1 MGFPLSTFRDMG
13 VEEGAMVKRGKE
25 EFPMR
30 TSREIK
36 KDELSDK
43 QVAESY
49 STIPSGSTMRSL
61 LI

>member
-25 EFPMR
+25 KFLMR

-36 KDELSDK
+36 KDGLSDK

-49 STIPSGSTMRSL
+49 SMIPSGSTMRSL

>member
-1 MGFPLSTFRDMG
+1 MGCPLSIFRDMG

-30 TSREIK
+30 TAREIK
-36 KDELSDK
+36 KDGLGDK

>member
-1 MGFPLSTFRDMG
+1 MGCLLSTFRDVG

-30 TSREIK
+30 TAREIK
-36 KDELSDK
+36 KDGLGDK